1 MMTSQHDITFAS
13 AWQVGTDWFL
23 PLDRPR
29 LMGVLNVTPDSFSDG
44 GQNMNPA
51 RAIGRALRMINEG
64 AEIIDIGGEST
75 RPGAQR
81 ISDAQQIDR
90 TVPIIE
96 ELHRHA
102 DVLIS
107 IDTTRAAVAEAALD
121 AGAKIIND
129 VAAGRDDESMLSLA
143 ASRDCGLVLMHRL
156 QPPGEDSYSDRY
168 HEAPEYQDV
177 VAEVSDF
184 LNRRADEAI
193 KAGVNPASIVIDP
206 GLGFGKT
213 VEQNYQLITH
223 GAEFVETGYPVL
235 SAASRKSFIGTIS
248 DVEVPAERVFGSVAV
263 SVAQW
268 LMGVRLFRVHDVAQH
283 AQALAV
289 AQQIAP
295 NDREISTSP

>member
-1 MMTSQHDITFAS
+1 MMTFQHDITIAS

-23 PLDRPR
+23 PLDQPR

-51 RAIGRALRMINEG
+51 RAVGRALRMINEG
-64 AEIIDIGGEST
+64 ADIIDIGGEST
-75 RPGAQR
+75 RPGAKR

-90 TVPIIE
+90 TVPVIE

-107 IDTTRAAVAEAALD
+107 IDTTRATVAEAALD

-143 ASRDCGLVLMHRL
+143 ASRHCGLVLMHRL
-156 QPPGEDSYSDRY
+156 HPPGEDSYSDRY
-168 HEAPEYQDV
+168 HEAPQYKDV

-184 LNRRADEAI
+184 LNRRAQEAI
-193 KAGVNPASIVIDP
+193 KAGVDPASIVIDP

-213 VEQNYQLITH
+213 VEQNYRLIAH
-223 GAEFVETGYPVL
+223 GTDFVEGGYPVL
-235 SAASRKSFIGTIS
+235 SGASRKSFIGTIS
-248 DVEVPAERVFGSVAV
+248 DVEVPAERVFGSLAV
-263 SVAQW
+263 SVAHW

-289 AQQIAP
+289 ARKIAP
-295 NDREISTSP
+295 NGREIPTSP

>member
-1 MMTSQHDITFAS
+1 MMTFQHDITIAS

-23 PLDRPR
+23 PLDQPR

-51 RAIGRALRMINEG
+51 RAVGRALRMINEG
-64 AEIIDIGGEST
+64 ADIIDIGGEST
-75 RPGAQR
+75 RPGAKR
-81 ISDAQQIDR
+81 ISNAQQIDR
-90 TVPIIE
+90 TVPVIE

-107 IDTTRAAVAEAALD
+107 IDTTRAKVAEAALD

-143 ASRDCGLVLMHRL
+143 ASRHCGLVLMHRL
-156 QPPGEDSYSDRY
+156 HPPGEDSYSDRY
-168 HEAPEYQDV
+168 HEAPQYKDV

-184 LNRRADEAI
+184 LNRRALEAI
-193 KAGVNPASIVIDP
+193 KAGVDPASIVIDP

-213 VEQNYQLITH
+213 VEQNYRLIAH
-223 GAEFVETGYPVL
+223 GTDFVEGGYPVL

-248 DVEVPAERVFGSVAV
+248 DVEVPAERVFGSLAV
-263 SVAQW
+263 SVAHW

-289 AQQIAP
+289 ARKIAP
-295 NDREISTSP
+295 NGREIPTSP

>member
-1 MMTSQHDITFAS
+1 M
-13 AWQVGTDWFL
+13 
-23 PLDRPR
+23 
-29 LMGVLNVTPDSFSDG
+29 TPDSFSDG

-51 RAIGRALRMINEG
+51 RAIGCALRMINEG

-75 RPGAQR
+75 RPGAER

-90 TVPIIE
+90 TVPVIE

-107 IDTTRAAVAEAALD
+107 IDTTRAKVAEAALD

-129 VAAGRDDESMLSLA
+129 VAAGRDDEGMLSLA
-143 ASRDCGLVLMHRL
+143 ASRNAGLVLMHRL
-156 QPPGEDSYSDRY
+156 RTPDEDSYSDRY
-168 HEAPEYQDV
+168 QEAPQYEDV
-177 VAEVSDF
+177 VGEVSEF
-184 LNRRADEAI
+184 LHRRALEAI
-193 KAGVNPASIVIDP
+193 KVGVDPASIVIDP

-223 GAEFVETGYPVL
+223 GAEFVEGGYPVL
-235 SAASRKSFIGTIS
+235 SAASRKSFIGTVS
-248 DVEVPAERVFGSVAV
+248 DVETPADRICGSVAV
-263 SVAQW
+263 SVAHW

-289 AQQIAP
+289 AQKIAP
-295 NDREISTSP
+295 HDRENPPSP

>member
-1 MMTSQHDITFAS
+1 MMTYEQDITVAS
-13 AWQVGTDWFL
+13 AWQVGTDCFL

-51 RAIGRALRMINEG
+51 RAVGRALRMINEG
-64 AEIIDIGGEST
+64 ADIIDIGGEST
-75 RPGAQR
+75 RPGAER
-81 ISDAQQIDR
+81 ISDARQINR
-90 TVPIIE
+90 TVPVIE

-107 IDTTRAAVAEAALD
+107 IDTTRAEVAEAALD

-143 ASRDCGLVLMHRL
+143 ASRHCGLVLMHRL
-156 QPPGEDSYSDRY
+156 RPPGEDSYSDRY
-168 HEAPEYQDV
+168 HEAPQYKDV
-177 VAEVSDF
+177 VSEVSDF
-184 LNRRADEAI
+184 LNRRALEAV
-193 KAGVNPASIVIDP
+193 KAGVDPASIVIDP

-213 VEQNYQLITH
+213 VQQNYQLIAH
-223 GAEFVETGYPVL
+223 GAEFAEGGYPVL
-235 SAASRKSFIGTIS
+235 SAASRKSFIGAIS

-263 SVAQW
+263 SVAHW
-268 LMGVRLFRVHDVAQH
+268 LMGVRLFRVHDVAPH

-289 AQQIAP
+289 AQKIAP
-295 NDREISTSP
+295 IDREIPTSP